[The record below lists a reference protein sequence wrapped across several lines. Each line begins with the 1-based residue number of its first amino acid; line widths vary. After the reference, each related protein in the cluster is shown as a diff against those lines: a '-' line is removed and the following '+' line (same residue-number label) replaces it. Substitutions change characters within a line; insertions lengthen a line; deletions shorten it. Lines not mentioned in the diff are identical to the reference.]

1 MKSLRWIYYVTKRF
15 SRVENKGRS
24 AVTSIMPALGIGF
37 GVMALIVIMSVM
49 NGFQRGSIDS
59 LIELSSYHIRVTPEN
74 QDFDEEDFLRITEPV
89 KNVESVTPFYEA
101 QGLLS
106 GKGGSQSAAL
116 IRALP
121 PEVKKYDKGF
131 DRQLR
136 MYLGSFDLEGE
147 NNIILGWKLA
157 QSLGVRPGDTINILA
172 LSGGSDVDLF
182 SDDRLF
188 LVTGVFT
195 SGYSEINQLFAFIPF
210 ETGKRLLG
218 KEADCLYGIKVEDS
232 ENEAGLI
239 KLLKNSLKNAK
250 VESWRNFNRTFY
262 GALRIEKNV
271 LMMLV
276 ILIFLVVG
284 VNIFNG
290 MRRMVFERREEICVL
305 SALGAH
311 PKDVQKIFILR
322 GFLIGFCG
330 AIPGLLLGLLLSV
343 RIDAVFTFIADVTYW
358 AQYIVTRIFS
368 PQNLAY
374 VRQNSTY
381 LFYAKIPAR
390 VFFGEVV
397 FITLFGI
404 FSAVFASWIASRK
417 TLKLSVA
424 EVLRDE

>member
-1 MKSLRWIYYVTKRF
+1 MKSLHWIYYVTKRF
-15 SRVENKGRS
+15 SRVENKSRS
-24 AVTSIMPALGIGF
+24 AVTSVMPALGIGF

-59 LIELSSYHIRVTPEN
+59 LIELSSYHIRLTPQN
-74 QDFDEEDFLRITEPV
+74 SSFNEEDFLSAAESL

-106 GKGGSQSAAL
+106 GKQGSQSAAL
-116 IRALP
+116 LRCVP
-121 PEVKKYDKGF
+121 PEVKQYDKGF
-131 DRQLR
+131 DKQLR
-136 MYLGSFDLEGE
+136 MYLGTFNLEGE
-147 NNIILGWKLA
+147 NNIVLGWKLA
-157 QSLGVRPGDTINILA
+157 QALGVRPGDKINILA
-172 LSGGSDVDLF
+172 LSGGSEVDLF
-182 SDDRLF
+182 SDDRVF

-210 ETGKRLLG
+210 ETGKKLLG
-218 KEADCLYGIKVEDS
+218 KSAQCIYGIKADDAD
-232 ENEAGLI
+232 NETGII
-239 KLLKNSLKNAK
+239 KVLNNSVKNAK
-250 VESWRNFNRTFY
+250 IESWRNFNRTFY

-311 PKDVQKIFILR
+311 PKDIQKIFILR

-343 RIDAVFTFIADVTYW
+343 RIDAVFTLIADVTFW
-358 AQYIVTRIFS
+358 AQYIFTRIFS

-404 FSAVFASWIASRK
+404 FSAIFASWIASRK

>member
-262 GALRIEKNV
+262 GA
-271 LMMLV
+271 
-276 ILIFLVVG
+276 FLTECDEWFLKDGKKYV
-284 VNIFNG
+284 FCLHWELTLK
-290 MRRMVFERREEICVL
+290 MCRRF
-305 SALGAH
+305 
-311 PKDVQKIFILR
+311 
-322 GFLIGFCG
+322 
-330 AIPGLLLGLLLSV
+330 
-343 RIDAVFTFIADVTYW
+343 
-358 AQYIVTRIFS
+358 
-368 PQNLAY
+368 
-374 VRQNSTY
+374 
-381 LFYAKIPAR
+381 LFYAD
-390 VFFGEVV
+390 F
-397 FITLFGI
+397 
-404 FSAVFASWIASRK
+404 
-417 TLKLSVA
+417 
-424 EVLRDE
+424 